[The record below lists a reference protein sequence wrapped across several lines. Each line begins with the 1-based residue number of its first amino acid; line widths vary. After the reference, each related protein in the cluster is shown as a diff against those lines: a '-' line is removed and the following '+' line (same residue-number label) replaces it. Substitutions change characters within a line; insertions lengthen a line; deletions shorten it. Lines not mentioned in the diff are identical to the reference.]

1 MTLACDRPRAL
12 LSDHLRIPCAEAL
25 ATVSD
30 SGITRVIL
38 TSSVRFGKQQNDIRI
53 FKNIKEIVMAFKY
66 LNIIKSI
73 ELSEI
78 RQENKNK
85 KNKSSMDTYFLSV
98 ASILLFISLIL
109 LFIYKYYGEHGFIFA
124 LTITSL
130 SGCYLTLLLMP
141 FIKIYTNKSKI
152 KNQ

>member
-1 MTLACDRPRAL
+1 
-12 LSDHLRIPCAEAL
+12 
-25 ATVSD
+25 
-30 SGITRVIL
+30 
-38 TSSVRFGKQQNDIRI
+38 
-53 FKNIKEIVMAFKY
+53 MAFKY

-85 KNKSSMDTYFLSV
+85 KNKSSIDTYFLSV

-152 KNQ
+152 KKINSTPIQFLHKFKCKKRNYN